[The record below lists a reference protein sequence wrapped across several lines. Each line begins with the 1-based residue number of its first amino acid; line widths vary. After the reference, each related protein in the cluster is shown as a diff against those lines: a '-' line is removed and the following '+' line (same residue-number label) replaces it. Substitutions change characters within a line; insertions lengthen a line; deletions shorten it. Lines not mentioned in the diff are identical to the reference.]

1 MSDETL
7 KLVLPWIINRLI
19 FLSFVVS
26 TVAIILTI
34 KIWWDVKMDKVFK
47 SSVPRYYIS
56 KSRRKK

>member
-26 TVAIILTI
+26 MVAIMLSLKIL
-34 KIWWDVKMDKVFK
+34 WDVEMDKVFK
-47 SSVPRYYIS
+47 SSIPSII
-56 KSRRKK
+56 